1 MPDDEASVQETET
14 AVLVAAQLPASS
26 DEETAESLAELEAL
40 ARTAGAEGVATIVQK
55 RSTYNPATVLGSGKV
70 DEIEQ
75 VIRRTGATLAIFD
88 NELSITQQDRL
99 ASMLDARVIDR
110 TALILDIFAQHA
122 NTAEGRTQVEL
133 AQYSYLLPRIRGQ
146 GLELSRMAGGIGTRR
161 GPGET
166 KLEVDRRR
174 IRKRMHK
181 LERDL
186 IQMEEVRLTQRKQRT
201 RAGLPSVCL
210 VGYTNCGKSSLLN
223 RLTGSSVLVED
234 QLFSTLDSTTRRLEL
249 PDTGVA
255 VVSDTVGFIRKL
267 PHELVAAFHST
278 LEVVRDADL
287 LLHVIDASR
296 EETMAE
302 RIEAVGEVLNELG
315 AEDIPATLVFNKMDA
330 VEPAIAGFLRER
342 YPSAIMTS
350 ATTGEGIEELIGS
363 ISSSVSETRRAT
375 LHIPASRGDIVSA
388 VYREG
393 TVLSREY
400 VDDIVVMEVS
410 MPRGGLD
417 SFATYMAGAGK

>member
-1 MPDDEASVQETET
+1 M
-14 AVLVAAQLPASS
+14 
-26 DEETAESLAELEAL
+26 
-40 ARTAGAEGVATIVQK
+40 
-55 RSTYNPATVLGSGKV
+55 
-70 DEIEQ
+70 
-75 VIRRTGATLAIFD
+75 
-88 NELSITQQDRL
+88 
-99 ASMLDARVIDR
+99 
-110 TALILDIFAQHA
+110 
-122 NTAEGRTQVEL
+122 
-133 AQYSYLLPRIRGQ
+133 
-146 GLELSRMAGGIGTRR
+146 SRMAGGIGTRR

-186 IQMEEVRLTQRKQRT
+186 AQMEAVRLTQRKQRT

-210 VGYTNCGKSSLLN
+210 VGYTNSGKSSLLN

-287 LLHVIDASR
+287 LLHVIDVSR
-296 EETMAE
+296 EETMDE
-302 RIEAVGEVLNELG
+302 RMQAVVDVLGELG
-315 AEDIPATLVFNKMDA
+315 ADEIPVTLVFNKTDTL
-330 VEPAIAGFLRER
+330 EPAAVGLLHER
-342 YPSAIMTS
+342 YPSAAMTS
-350 ATTGEGIEELIGS
+350 AMTGEGTGDLIEAIAS
-363 ISSSVSETRRAT
+363 RVSETSRVT
-375 LHIPASRGDIVSA
+375 LHIPASRGHIVSS

-400 VDDIVVMEVS
+400 VDDIVVLEVN
-410 MPRGGLD
+410 MPRGRLD
-417 SFATYMAGAGK
+417 PFAPFMAGAGR